1 MRAALLP
8 TTGDPFIMAYWLRNF
23 ATWRDEVDELIVLA
37 NAYTFRDMPFVRR
50 QVEVAGGRL
59 LVTPGPLGHGE
70 AIRRLL
76 QTTSADH
83 VVLCEEDA
91 FVRRPRAVS
100 ASFAAIEDND
110 TDVIGSPRGEEHV
123 RVEWGGYDPTDTA
136 EVAHNLWPAFLFAR
150 AADLRAT
157 SQQFGDR
164 QWALGQMVEG
174 LGPVTPEHC
183 TLVGVAPDRIHLDT
197 FAGTT
202 FELRAAGLLVE
213 LVHHTRLYDLAASW
227 KALADDPPPW
237 FHVTGS
243 SEMPHVLN
251 GTRPEALPDY
261 GQGGGQWVRRLA
273 WWERIVNAVDAPG
286 KAEYL
291 DMLARFRLYAGIDP
305 AEDWAALFDAYEEHG
320 PYTPT
325 MLKLARLLDLDRPF
339 VEAEA

>member
-8 TTGDPFIMAYWLRNF
+8 TTGDPFIVAYWLRNF

-37 NAYTFRDMPFVRR
+37 NAYSFRDIGFVRS
-50 QVEVAGGRL
+50 QVEAAGGRL
-59 LVTPGPLGHGE
+59 YIDDAPLGHGS
-70 AIRRLL
+70 AIRQLL
-76 QTTSADH
+76 TLTDADH

-91 FVRRPRAVS
+91 FVRARGYVS
-100 ASFAAIEDND
+100 GAFFRIEQGY
-110 TDVIGSPRGEEHV
+110 TPDVIGSPRGEEHV
-123 RVEWGGYDPTDTA
+123 RVDWGPYDPTDTA
-136 EVAHNLWPAFLFAR
+136 EIAHNLWPAFLFAR

-183 TLVGVAPDRIHLDT
+183 KLVGVAPDRIHLDT

-202 FELRAAGLLVE
+202 FELRAAGLQVE
-213 LVHHTRLYDLAASW
+213 LVHHTRLYDITAAR
-227 KALADDPPPW
+227 KALANDPPPPW

-243 SEMPHVLN
+243 SELPHVLN

-261 GQGGGQWVRRLA
+261 GSGGGQWVRRLA

-291 DMLARFRLYAGIDP
+291 DTFARFREQAGID
-305 AEDWAALFDAYEEHG
+305 AADDWSALFDAYEG
-320 PYTPT
+320 VAVP
-325 MLKLARLLDLDRPF
+325 A
-339 VEAEA
+339 